1 MGWRQRS
8 RNEWQ
13 RLVAGWPRSGL
24 TQEVYCARH
33 GISVGSLQR
42 WRRIFAE
49 DAEPGSRASSP
60 VSEFVPVT
68 LVGEPATP
76 NAELTLV
83 LTDGLRLEIGA
94 QCQAETLKR
103 VSGCAAGDAHDR
115 VGRAH
120 QGVSGTRPH
129 RHALPD
135 RRSRGPGRG
144 RAAGGSV
151 LESSVRVLQS
161 GTGQDQGAGLVS
173 QWLLDV
179 VPAPGEAAL
188 SGGRRA
194 RTRVRWSCRCA
205 SCNGCWKVSIR
216 PPCRAIGRRLFL
228 CFSL

>member
-76 NAELTLV
+76 VTP
-83 LTDGLRLEIGA
+83 
-94 QCQAETLKR
+94 
-103 VSGCAAGDAHDR
+103 S
-115 VGRAH
+115 
-120 QGVSGTRPH
+120 
-129 RHALPD
+129 
-135 RRSRGPGRG
+135 
-144 RAAGGSV
+144 
-151 LESSVRVLQS
+151 
-161 GTGQDQGAGLVS
+161 
-173 QWLLDV
+173 
-179 VPAPGEAAL
+179 
-188 SGGRRA
+188 
-194 RTRVRWSCRCA
+194 
-205 SCNGCWKVSIR
+205 
-216 PPCRAIGRRLFL
+216 
-228 CFSL
+228 

>member
-49 DAEPGSRASSP
+49 DAVPGSRASSP

-76 NAELTLV
+76 TAELTLV
-83 LTDGLRLEIGA
+83 LTDGLRIEIGA

-103 VSGCAAGDAHDR
+103 VLGVLR
-115 VGRAH
+115 ERA
-120 QGVSGTRPH
+120 
-129 RHALPD
+129 
-135 RRSRGPGRG
+135 
-144 RAAGGSV
+144 
-151 LESSVRVLQS
+151 
-161 GTGQDQGAGLVS
+161 
-173 QWLLDV
+173 
-179 VPAPGEAAL
+179 
-188 SGGRRA
+188 
-194 RTRVRWSCRCA
+194 
-205 SCNGCWKVSIR
+205 
-216 PPCRAIGRRLFL
+216 
-228 CFSL
+228 